1 MLTFILRILSLVRSW
16 TPNEEM
22 LSSSAS
28 FCSEYNQFSQL
39 RSLTAILLSLI
50 AVQCDETCNSDLL
63 RTPSERSLAERI
75 AFACAHKPTLSFCGA
90 KIEPAATTAAP
101 IIDYARESSVL
112 TRQPINARRADSPL
126 SQSEV
131 NTRSESADGFSP
143 QQKTAPATR
152 SGDLRT
158 SPKQRRVRWV
168 FVPHSGP
175 GGDSR
180 FWEDLAKSA
189 RFPSERKERREFK
202 EQEESRE
209 IRDQKESTEPLLI
222 VPPEPYDIKRGAAP
236 TRALQSRTFP
246 VLPSDAAYGAG
257 QVHAANG
264 NPFSAF
270 DSLTD
275 EKGLAHRPRSRS
287 PFTKPGLWEPN
298 PDDPHSRDP
307 ANKWWYK
314 PESVGVDWLN
324 GQLQWGGHWAV
335 PAAGV
340 GGTNGQST
348 LHFPSIGTF
357 LGIPDDYD

>member
-1 MLTFILRILSLVRSW
+1 MLAQWLKNL
-16 TPNEEM
+16 P
-22 LSSSAS
+22 
-28 FCSEYNQFSQL
+28 SQ
-39 RSLTAILLSLI
+39 
-50 AVQCDETCNSDLL
+50 
-63 RTPSERSLAERI
+63 ERSLAFILFALVVVECDNIRVISDPPVQPERRSLSERI
-75 AFACAHKPTLSFCGA
+75 AFACAHKPTLSFCTSTSGDV
-90 KIEPAATTAAP
+90 PTTTSAP
-101 IIDYARESSVL
+101 IIDSAREASSIGS
-112 TRQPINARRADSPL
+112 RQPISPNGPSAQQTAQSPEAARRSDSP
-126 SQSEV
+126 
-131 NTRSESADGFSP
+131 P
-143 QQKTAPATR
+143 P
-152 SGDLRT
+152 
-158 SPKQRRVRWV
+158 PRRVRWV

-175 GGDSR
+175 AGGDSR
-180 FWEDLAKSA
+180 FWDDLAKSA
-189 RFPSERKERREFK
+189 RSSPVEGKEANKAK
-202 EQEESRE
+202 EPE
-209 IRDQKESTEPLLI
+209 ESTELPLI
-222 VPPEPYDIKRGAAP
+222 VPPEPYTTKRGASAP
-236 TRALQSRTFP
+236 TRALQSRPFP

-257 QVHAANG
+257 QVHAADG

-307 ANKWWYK
+307 ANKWYYR

-340 GGTNGQST
+340 GGTNGQSS